1 MKYNFTEMYNSNLVL
16 MRKKKKKKQKKTDL
30 HVQFEFMKLG

>member
-16 MRKKKKKKQKKTDL
+16 MRKKKKKQKKTDL

>member
-16 MRKKKKKKQKKTDL
+16 MRKKKKKEKKKQKKMTYMCSL
-30 HVQFEFMKLG
+30 NS